1 MRKFLLLLLSFSA
14 FLASAQDTLVNY
26 TFTGIGA
33 GGAHVKLDS
42 VRLIIHPDPL
52 LDLDSCEYLTVAP
65 DTSFNVLYGSE
76 GSGVEDR
83 LATTGKLKLAGN
95 PFDGECRFS
104 YRHEVAGLLQ
114 VELLDMN
121 GGLLTSYAEV
131 LPGGS
136 YQFAVGVA
144 SSQVALLRVKS
155 SEGVFAEKLVNSG
168 SASGNYIRKENLL
181 PLEKQEVALR
191 SAEVIPTYHCPLSYE
206 QQGYINYIGYTTYKG
221 KVYKGTAIMT
231 LRNKRVITFL
241 FDEELEE
248 EGLLPGVFNL
258 SADGSKKIRFS
269 KGNLQ
274 YHAVKDE
281 WRFAENQWDF
291 VGEEGNMSAA
301 PDYDG
306 WIDLFAWGTSG
317 YDGKYPYANDICT
330 ECGVN
335 FGNSG
340 RDITNTNYDWGVY
353 NAISNGGGKPGIW
366 HTMTDSEWY
375 YLERYRDNADS
386 LRGLA
391 TVAGKPGMVLLP
403 EYWDLK
409 AYPVN
414 PDFSEYT
421 DNVYTEEEWKVME
434 ELGAV
439 FFVGAGVVGE
449 WDLGDRVDDDAY
461 TGDFGCYTTSTSM
474 AQNCN
479 YVFSFRDDMYWNG
492 MLISPG
498 EWFVVFGINRSIRT
512 SVRMVQYI
520 INE

>member
-42 VRLIIHPDPL
+42 VRLIVKSKAT
-52 LDLDSCEYLTVAP
+52 LDLGDCEFLISAP
-65 DTSFNVLYGSE
+65 DTSFNVMYGSV
-76 GSGVEDR
+76 GSGLESLGSDEKV
-83 LATTGKLKLAGN
+83 LKVIGN
-95 PFDGECRFS
+95 LFDGEFRFS
-104 YRHEVAGLLQ
+104 YEHETSGLLEI
-114 VELLDMN
+114 ELLDMN
-121 GGLLTSYAEV
+121 GRLIAFYSEE
-131 LPGGS
+131 LPCGS
-136 YQFAVGVA
+136 YQFKAGVVEPKM
-144 SSQVALLRVKS
+144 SLLRVRS
-155 SEGVFAEKLVNSG
+155 ASGVFTEKLVNLG
-168 SASGNYIRKENLL
+168 GASCNYIRKESVASI
-181 PLEKQEVALR
+181 EKNVALR
-191 SAEVIPTYHCPLSYE
+191 STGVLPTYECSFLHDQIGQWEYK
-206 QQGYINYIGYTTYKG
+206 GYTTHEG
-221 KVYKGTAIMT
+221 RVYESLSRTF
-231 LRNKRVITFL
+231 VDSVWHFTFL

-274 YHAVKDE
+274 YHAVRDE

-317 YDGKYPYANDICT
+317 YDGKCPYANDICT

-340 RDITNTNYDWGVY
+340 YDITNTNYDWGVY

-414 PDFSEYT
+414 PEYSEFT

-439 FFVGAGVVGE
+439 FLVVAGSVGSRDIGDAVYDDLFNPEVG
-449 WDLGDRVDDDAY
+449 RYV
-461 TGDFGCYTTSTSM
+461 TSSAM
-474 AQNCN
+474 AQNCC
-479 YVFSFRDDMYWNG
+479 YAIDFLTDYYWG
-492 MLISPG
+492 DILVSEG
-498 EWFVVFGINRSIRT
+498 SWRVVIQINRSLRS

-520 INE
+520 YE

>member
-42 VRLIIHPDPL
+42 VRLIIYPDAL

-274 YHAVKDE
+274 YHAVRDE

-317 YDGKYPYANDICT
+317 YDGKFPYANDICT

-340 RDITNTNYDWGVY
+340 YDITNTNYDWGVY

-366 HTMTDSEWY
+366 RTMTDSEWY

-414 PDFSEYT
+414 PEYSEFT

-439 FFVGAGVVGE
+439 FLVVAGSVGSRDIGDAVYDDLFNPEVG
-449 WDLGDRVDDDAY
+449 RYV
-461 TGDFGCYTTSTSM
+461 TSSAM
-474 AQNCN
+474 AQNCC
-479 YVFSFRDDMYWNG
+479 YAIDFLTDYYWG
-492 MLISPG
+492 DILVSEG
-498 EWFVVFGINRSIRT
+498 SWRVVIQINRSLRS

-520 INE
+520 YE

>member
-42 VRLIIHPDPL
+42 VRVWYYTNATYDLAHLDRDTLLVFPDTVMYVSFLDESSSLNSVLANENSFVRVERDLFTAGRNIVAVAVSEPSVVRIMMCDMSGRL
-52 LDLDSCEYLTVAP
+52 LSSYNDFCMAGKHRFEVSCELSQVYLLKVEVGCKSETVKLINKGTCGKNEILAL
-65 DTSFNVLYGSE
+65 SSE
-76 GSGVEDR
+76 RS
-83 LATTGKLKLAGN
+83 
-95 PFDGECRFS
+95 
-104 YRHEVAGLLQ
+104 
-114 VELLDMN
+114 
-121 GGLLTSYAEV
+121 EV
-131 LPGGS
+131 L
-136 YQFAVGVA
+136 
-144 SSQVALLRVKS
+144 R
-155 SEGVFAEKLVNSG
+155 SG
-168 SASGNYIRKENLL
+168 HNEIIFNL
-181 PLEKQEVALR
+181 PFPESKYCCFGA
-191 SAEVIPTYHCPLSYE
+191 T
-206 QQGYINYIGYTTYKG
+206 GYTTHNG
-221 KVYKGTAIMT
+221 KVYKCEKMT
-231 LRNKRVITFL
+231 NLNNEWIFTFL

-340 RDITNTNYDWGVY
+340 YDITNTNYDWGVY
-353 NAISNGGGKPGIW
+353 NAISNGGGRSGIW

-391 TVAGKPGMVLLP
+391 TVAGKHGMVLLP

-421 DNVYTEEEWKVME
+421 DNVYTEGEWKVME